1 MCLSIPAEILEINN
15 NKAKVSVGGAIYNSS
30 LDLIDDVK
38 IGDYVLLHAGFAIE
52 KIDKKEAE
60 ITLNM
65 IKEALEANNIEED
78 EKNS

>member
-1 MCLSIPAEILEINN
+1 MCLGIPAEILEINN

-65 IKEALEANNIEED
+65 IKEAFESKNNK
-78 EKNS
+78 KNKENI

>member
-15 NKAKVSVGGAIYNSS
+15 NKAKVSVGGVIYNSS

-52 KIDKKEAE
+52 KIDKNEAE
-60 ITLNM
+60 TTLKM
-65 IKEALEANNIEED
+65 IKEAFSSNNEN
-78 EKNS
+78 K